1 MTPDAVD
8 EAIQK
13 FFLFQ
18 FRNQGMPWHPRH
30 GSRDDLAK
38 LFAQLGFI
46 LGAEIGT
53 QRGLY
58 ARLLCWRNPRL
69 HLTCIDPWESYT
81 NAGQRRQDQI
91 YAEAL
96 QNLRRKD
103 VGIIRKRSL
112 DFVNDVPDGYL
123 DFVFID
129 GDHSFDSVVRDIIEW
144 SHKVHPG
151 GIVAVHDYCP
161 VEGVMQAVNAYTH
174 CHDIRP
180 WYITR
185 EKNPTAFWVR
195 RAT

>member
-18 FRNQGMPWHPRH
+18 FKDQGLPWHPRH

-38 LFAQLGFI
+38 LFGQLGFM

-53 QRGLY
+53 QRGLF
-58 ARLLCWRNPRL
+58 AKLLCWRNPKL
-69 HLTCIDPWESYT
+69 HLVCIDPWESYT
-81 NAGQRRQDQI
+81 NAGKRRQSQI
-91 YAEAL
+91 YSEAVT
-96 QNLRRKD
+96 NLRGKNAR
-103 VGIIRKRSL
+103 IIRKRSL
-112 DFVNDVPDGYL
+112 DAIHDIGSDCL

-129 GDHSFDSVVRDIIEW
+129 GDHSFDSVMQDIIAW
-144 SHKVHPG
+144 SSKVRAG

-161 VEGVMQAVNAYTH
+161 VGGVMQAVNAYTH

-185 EKNPTAFWVR
+185 EQNPTAFWVKR
-195 RAT
+195 